1 MAEDSSFDT
10 SVDQSYVVVDSSV
23 IIAWLL
29 NETIS
34 PTIAQLLDEIST
46 SGVIPYEPSL
56 LNYEVINTLY
66 VATLRNRITVE
77 QANKCLTTYSL
88 LRLQTEH
95 TPTLSDLLQLSLKFN
110 ISAYD
115 ATYVWLAHSQSIPLC
130 TLDKKL
136 QKKVAG
142 FVEILK
148 ID

>member
-1 MAEDSSFDT
+1 MAEDSDFNT
-10 SVDQSYVVVDSSV
+10 SVAQPFVVVDSSV

-29 NETIS
+29 NEKIS
-34 PTIAQLLDEIST
+34 PAIAQLIDEIGS
-46 SGVIPYEPSL
+46 SRVVPYAPSL
-56 LNYEVINTLY
+56 LNYEVINILY
-66 VATLRNRITVE
+66 VATLRKSITSD
-77 QANKCLTTYSL
+77 QAKRCLTTYSL

-95 TPTLSDLLQLSLKFN
+95 TPNLSDLLRLSLELN